1 VECGDF
7 ERLSQQFRV
16 VICNS
21 TLSDVGLVMRPF
33 PSQKDGHLSLKFD
46 ISTSLA
52 AKNVEAQH
60 TFPLG
65 LLYISISTYYSMK
78 TDGYHYPSSLLAYHL
93 LFPSY
98 PDKAGVFRVSVT
110 LNFFSRA
117 WCLLGLRK

>member
-7 ERLSQQFRV
+7 ERLSQHFRV
-16 VICNS
+16 VISNS

-65 LLYISISTYYSMK
+65 LLYIAISTYHYIE
-78 TDGYHYPSSLLAYHL
+78 TDRYHSPSPSL
-93 LFPSY
+93 PTTTIS
-98 PDKAGVFRVSVT
+98 
-110 LNFFSRA
+110 FSS
-117 WCLLGLRK
+117 G